1 MLISGIMITQTAMNG
16 WSELLTSTFPPEF
29 PAFLGPLF
37 AAKASNLDQ
46 NRAMWDDII
55 KCRMRDDLTSFK
67 ELPFR
72 KSANKQVPD

>member
-55 KCRMRDDLTSFK
+55 NCRMRDDLTSFK
-67 ELPFR
+67 NYRFVNPQTE
-72 KSANKQVPD
+72 QVPD